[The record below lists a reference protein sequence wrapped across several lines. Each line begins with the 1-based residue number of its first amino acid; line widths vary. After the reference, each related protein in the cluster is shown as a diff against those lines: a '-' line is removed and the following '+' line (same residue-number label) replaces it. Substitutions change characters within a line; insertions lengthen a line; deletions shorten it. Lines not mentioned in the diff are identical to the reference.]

1 MSEALLKRIDELKKE
16 LDDTKL
22 ELEMSI
28 SVRDSEKQMNTDL
41 KEQIEKLNLQNI
53 ELLKINENF
62 CNKIAQL
69 RNFIKIKIDNI

>member
-41 KEQIEKLNLQNI
+41 KEHIEKLNLQT
-53 ELLKINENF
+53 F
-62 CNKIAQL
+62 V
-69 RNFIKIKIDNI
+69 IKLQN

>member
-41 KEQIEKLNLQNI
+41 KEHIEKLNLQNI

-62 CNKIAQL
+62 CNKIAKL

>member
-41 KEQIEKLNLQNI
+41 KEHIEKLNLQNI
-53 ELLKINENF
+53 ELLKINESF
-62 CNKIAQL
+62 CNKIAKL

>member
-1 MSEALLKRIDELKKE
+1 
-16 LDDTKL
+16 
-22 ELEMSI
+22 MSI